1 MDYRIVELDNFKLAG
16 FKKASTN
23 EKQQGM
29 KDCPALWNEVMSS
42 GKHEL
47 LLPLINH
54 EPYGLIGA
62 SFYNVDTTDAKK
74 FDYYIAVATTSQIPE
89 ELTEVEV
96 PANSWAVFPCTR
108 KTSGKTQF
116 AIVTQ
121 WAAQTNDYELLNT
134 GYATGEMVS
143 AGPDLEVY
151 GQGDEVEIWVPVRKK

>member
-1 MDYRIVELDNFKLAG
+1 MPPPMKN
-16 FKKASTN
+16 
-23 EKQQGM
+23 QQGM

-74 FDYYIAVATTSQIPE
+74 FDYYIAVRKPPVKIPE

-96 PANSWAVFPCTR
+96 PANSLGRFSMYQKNFWKDTVC
-108 KTSGKTQF
+108 
-116 AIVTQ
+116 
-121 WAAQTNDYELLNT
+121 D
-134 GYATGEMVS
+134 
-143 AGPDLEVY
+143 
-151 GQGDEVEIWVPVRKK
+151 